1 MVIET
6 DVRSVLEE
14 RATPSGLPVF
24 TVDEWEDFKNRFEKN
39 EAIDAL
45 AKYIVEKEVPFPLQV
60 ITEQTVTDKFL
71 KLRSGDHNKFLYGYT
86 TDITDKFNDY
96 DYSVQKYCKDVV
108 DLGHYYNDVSNYF
121 HQENRLQCNGWKD
134 PSPIAVW
141 NDEEKLRKFNW
152 TFWREGMVK
161 FVDETK
167 WREAFRLGAYVA
179 TQFKPTVAKYV
190 YNRFNAK
197 TILDSSCG
205 WGDRLAGFWTSNADT
220 YVGCDPN
227 PQTFQNYIS
236 QCIFY
241 EETLG
246 NTWTNK
252 IGDDYFHFSGSK
264 EVLIYLRASETMNW
278 PQLNYDLAFTSPPY
292 YSTERYAEGVA
303 EEKQSW
309 FKYNDFYDWL
319 SDYLFETLDRIND
332 VINPDTGVIAVN
344 IIDANIKNKRHKV
357 CDPMTKYMETLNM
370 PLQEV
375 IGMRMKQR
383 PKNEEGGDIEHMQDC
398 FVEPIWVYSSSD
410 ENTQT
415 QFDRLFV

>member
-1 MVIET
+1 
-6 DVRSVLEE
+6 
-14 RATPSGLPVF
+14 
-24 TVDEWEDFKNRFEKN
+24 
-39 EAIDAL
+39 
-45 AKYIVEKEVPFPLQV
+45 
-60 ITEQTVTDKFL
+60 
-71 KLRSGDHNKFLYGYT
+71 
-86 TDITDKFNDY
+86 
-96 DYSVQKYCKDVV
+96 
-108 DLGHYYNDVSNYF
+108 
-121 HQENRLQCNGWKD
+121 
-134 PSPIAVW
+134 
-141 NDEEKLRKFNW
+141 
-152 TFWREGMVK
+152 MVK

-241 EETLG
+241 EEALG